1 MVVTITGLANRHSWP
16 IFRTPTDGTSA
27 TTPSLPA
34 LTTAVGGV
42 PVSEGDHAIAVSAQT
57 TRVQLRQLMRQ
68 IGDCGA
74 VLTIDDT

>member
-1 MVVTITGLANRHSWP
+1 M
-16 IFRTPTDGTSA
+16 
-27 TTPSLPA
+27 
-34 LTTAVGGV
+34 